1 METGE
6 KRIEN
11 EHSSQLKISYCPHAS
26 YSYAICSILFCREES
41 FLYILSILCSQ
52 LDPLQWCDNCTLP
65 FKSSAMLQHTI
76 ADHFVPEKYPNY
88 GNFMMCNNVKRLT
101 SNNYI
106 EEEGEFKHQFTGLL
120 VPATKLTAL
129 YIFYTSLS

>member
-1 METGE
+1 
-6 KRIEN
+6 
-11 EHSSQLKISYCPHAS
+11 
-26 YSYAICSILFCREES
+26 
-41 FLYILSILCSQ
+41 
-52 LDPLQWCDNCTLP
+52 
-65 FKSSAMLQHTI
+65 MLQHTI

-88 GNFMMCNNVKRLT
+88 GNFMICNNVKRLT

>member
-1 METGE
+1 M
-6 KRIEN
+6 EN

-41 FLYILSILCSQ
+41 FLYTLSILCSQ

-76 ADHFVPEKYPNY
+76 ADQFVPEKYPNY
-88 GNFMMCNNVKRLT
+88 GNFMICNIVKRLP

-120 VPATKLTAL
+120 VPTKLTAL